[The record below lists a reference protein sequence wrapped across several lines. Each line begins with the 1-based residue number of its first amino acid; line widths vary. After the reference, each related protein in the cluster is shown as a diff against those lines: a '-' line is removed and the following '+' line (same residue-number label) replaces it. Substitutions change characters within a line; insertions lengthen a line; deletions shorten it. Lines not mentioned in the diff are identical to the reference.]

1 MKKIKVFALLATLFV
16 GIFSNLFT
24 PVVSAD
30 ETTATV
36 TIHKLK
42 NKNGPIVNTGSVLSG
57 YNASDFLD
65 GITYNVYDVTAAY
78 HTKYNDVYTSTT
90 AQAADNTA
98 RDYVQGTA
106 GHAPTVSGATL
117 VGTETTAGGGAA
129 TFNLP
134 KKSGGKDAV
143 YVFVE
148 QPKTGIRA
156 AAENLVL
163 SFPVYQLDGDG
174 KYTDTELSTIHLYP
188 KNNTEDITPVKD
200 ITNPNP
206 DADGR
211 NNYNIG
217 QDIEFKLSTKI
228 PANIGVKEVDGVTPH
243 YNTFGLIDTHYTT
256 LTFDPAGTH
265 ELKVAGTSIVLTE
278 SKENAPADYTIE
290 VGEGQDAFKV
300 ELTQAGINKLA
311 EQGGKTLE
319 FTYTM
324 KLNEFALIDG
334 PNVNQVTVE
343 YGRKTETFND
353 VVTTPGNEKEVYTG
367 GYRFIKTDVSTNK
380 PLAGAEFVVRNAD
393 ATTAKYLK
401 IDAVTKEI
409 SWVDT
414 YEEAFKFKTGDDG
427 IVDITGLKYG
437 TYYLEETI
445 APDDYVKLSERI
457 PFTVAFDSYS
467 SRITYEVIP
476 LSQFDES
483 DSDTPTEFKEHNVPN
498 TPKGFLPSTG
508 GAGII
513 LFVALGAAMVGL
525 AGVYFVSRRKDA

>member
-42 NKNGPIVNTGSVLSG
+42 NKTGPIVNTGSVLSG
-57 YNASDFLD
+57 YTASDFLD

-90 AQAADNTA
+90 AQTADNTA
-98 RDYVQGTA
+98 RDHVQGTA
-106 GHAPTVSGATL
+106 GHAPTVPGATL

-129 TFNLP
+129 TFTLP
-134 KKSGGKDAV
+134 KKSSGKDAV

-148 QPKTGIRA
+148 QPKTGITK
-156 AAENLVL
+156 AENNLVL
-163 SFPVYQLDGDG
+163 SFPVYELDSEGS
-174 KYTDTELSTIHLYP
+174 YTNNPLDEIHLYP
-188 KNNTEDITPVKD
+188 KNTTETITPVKD

-217 QDIEFKLSTKI
+217 QDINFKLSTGI
-228 PANIGVKEVDGVTPH
+228 PTNIGIKEVDGETPH
-243 YNTFGLIDTHYTT
+243 YNTFGLIDTHDTT

-265 ELKVAGTSIVLTE
+265 ELKVAGTSIVLTDKGE
-278 SKENAPADYTIE
+278 TPDYIIE
-290 VGEGQDAFKV
+290 VGKTAVEGKDKDTFKV
-300 ELTQAGINKLA
+300 KLTQEGINKLA

-324 KLNEFALIDG
+324 KLNANAVMDSI
-334 PNVNQVTVE
+334 NVNQVTVE

-353 VVTTPGNEKEVYTG
+353 VVTTEGNKKEVYTG

-380 PLAGAEFVVRNAD
+380 PLAGAEFVVRSA
-393 ATTAKYLK
+393 ATGGQYLK
-401 IDAVTKEI
+401 IDDTTKEI

-414 YEEAFKFKTGDDG
+414 YEKAKKFTTGDNG
-427 IVDITGLKYG
+427 IVDIKGLTYG
-437 TYYLEETI
+437 TYYLEETQ
-445 APDDYVKLSERI
+445 APTDYVKLSERI
-457 PFTVAFDSYS
+457 AFTVAFNSYK
-467 SRITYEVIP
+467 TTNT
-476 LSQFDES
+476 
-483 DSDTPTEFKEHNVPN
+483 TPHNVAN

-513 LFVALGAAMVGL
+513 LFVALGVAMVGL
-525 AGVYFVSRRKDA
+525 AGVYFTSRRKDA